1 MKIAYF
7 DCFSGAAGD
16 MILAALLDVGC
27 PLEPLQQVVRA
38 LNLSGVALTA
48 EKVKRGGIAATYV
61 RVAVGPEAE
70 KKHRHLHH
78 ITAII
83 DAAHLPISVAENA
96 KRIFQRLAAAEA
108 QVHATTIEKVH
119 FHEVGAADAIVDIV
133 CACAALH
140 ELGIEAVHCSAIPT
154 GHGTVR
160 CEHGIMPVPAPATAN
175 LLAGVPLAACDEPGE
190 LTTPTGAAILTT
202 LSRSFGPPPEMTIRA
217 AGYGAGT
224 REGQTRPNVLRV
236 LLAESG
242 GAAADEREIVVVL
255 EAQVDDAPG
264 QVVAYAVE
272 RALAE
277 GALDAYIVPI
287 IMKKGRPGQLVT
299 VLCRPGDAE
308 KLEDVLFRETTTF
321 GVRRAMLARRKL
333 AREHVAVET
342 PFGPIRVKVGRS
354 GGAVVQAWPEYEDCA
369 AAALRAGVALRDVQQ
384 AALAAYGRSHGCDS
398 GGT

>member
-1 MKIAYF
+1 MRIAYF

-16 MILAALLDVGC
+16 MILAALLDAGC
-27 PLEPLQQVVRA
+27 PLGPLQQAVQA
-38 LNLSGVALTA
+38 LNLPGVTLRA
-48 EKVKRGGIAATYV
+48 EKVKRGGIAATHV
-61 RVAVGPEAE
+61 RVDVGAEAQE
-70 KKHRHLHH
+70 KHRHLHH
-78 ITAII
+78 ITAMI
-83 DAAHLPISVAENA
+83 DAARLAPPVADAA
-96 KRIFQRLAAAEA
+96 KRVFQRLAAAEA

-140 ELGIEAVHCSAIPT
+140 ELRIEAVHCSAVPT

-217 AGYGAGT
+217 IGYGAGT
-224 REGQTRPNVLRV
+224 REGRTRPNVLRV
-236 LLAESG
+236 LVADS
-242 GAAADEREIVVVL
+242 AAAVADEQDVVVVL

-264 QVVAYAVE
+264 QVVGHAVE
-272 RALAE
+272 RALSE

-287 IMKKGRPGQLVT
+287 IMKKGRPGQLLS
-299 VLCRPGDAE
+299 VLCSPADAD
-308 KLEDVLFRETTTF
+308 KMEDVLFRETTTF
-321 GVRRAMLARRKL
+321 GVRRATLARHKL
-333 AREHVAVET
+333 AREHVSVQT
-342 PFGPIRVKVGRS
+342 PFGAIRVKVGRR

-369 AAALRAGVALRDVQQ
+369 AAAQRSGAALRDVQR
-384 AALAAYGRSHGCDS
+384 AALAAYGQSHGCDA
-398 GGT
+398 GGA